1 MGEGAG
7 QGNEEEE
14 KIEREGKRVAR
25 TRGGDGKEGKED
37 VGKRKER
44 RTEET
49 GVVER
54 LALVPSVVIPH
65 LSGRLLSPCLRL
77 KLPRAEPSVPC

>member
-1 MGEGAG
+1 MGEDAG
-7 QGNEEEE
+7 QGNEAEE
-14 KIEREGKRVAR
+14 KMEREGKRVAR
-25 TRGGDGKEGKED
+25 TRGGDRKEGKED
-37 VGKRKER
+37 VGKKRER
-44 RTEET
+44 RTGET

-77 KLPRAEPSVPC
+77 KPPRAEPSVPC